1 MSTLR
6 KNEENSTRQF
16 SAPQLTEEYIVPHTD
31 LTANI
36 VTFCRLLR
44 AHGLPL
50 GPGEQSDVLRAM
62 AMIEIGD
69 HPQFRSA
76 LRTLLAKD
84 QPQQAVFDLC
94 FDIFWLQA
102 AEDQST
108 LPPEPPPPQQ
118 QAPPAMKVDK
128 RQAPQLSPTG
138 DHDPQADET
147 SAAAAYS
154 PTESLVHKDF
164 SGFTAADLREVVEIV
179 NMIARALA
187 NRVGR
192 RRQRN
197 ARRGMI
203 DLRNTIRRNL
213 RHGGEV
219 LDLQYCNRKRQ
230 KLRLCL
236 LMDVSQSM
244 DLYSHM
250 LVQFIYAFQ
259 NAYRNIESFV
269 FSTSLYQVTGL
280 LKHHDFQAVLQA
292 ISEQVPGWSGGTRI
306 GASLQS
312 FIDDHG
318 TCLDRRTVVLVMSD
332 GWDTGDIDQLTKAMR
347 TIQNRAAAV
356 FWLNPLCGTTDYQP
370 SCRGMEAALPY
381 IDVFAAAHNLD
392 SLRALGRRLAVV

>member
-1 MSTLR
+1 M
-6 KNEENSTRQF
+6 
-16 SAPQLTEEYIVPHTD
+16 PHTD

-50 GPGEQSDVLRAM
+50 GPGEQSDALRALS
-62 AMIEIGD
+62 MIDIGD
-69 HPQFRSA
+69 HPQFRGA

-94 FDIFWLQA
+94 FDIFWHQA

-108 LPPEPPPPQQ
+108 RPPELPPPQR
-118 QAPPAMKVDK
+118 QAPPAMKVENH
-128 RQAPQLSPTG
+128 QAPLAGADG
-138 DHDPQADET
+138 DDDPEADEM
-147 SAAAAYS
+147 AMVPVYS

-164 SGFTAADLREVVEIV
+164 SGFTASELREVVEIV

-192 RRQRN
+192 RRQRHG
-197 ARRGMI
+197 RRGML

-219 LDLQYCNRKRQ
+219 LDLQYCNRKPQ

-269 FSTSLYQVTGL
+269 FSTSLYRVTDL

-318 TCLDRRTVVLVMSD
+318 TSLDRRTVVLVMSD
-332 GWDTGDIDQLTKAMR
+332 GWDTGEIDQLGKAMR

-370 SCRGMEAALPY
+370 TCRGMEAALPY
-381 IDVFAAAHNLD
+381 IDVFAAAHNLA
-392 SLRALGRRLAVV
+392 SLRALGRRLAAV